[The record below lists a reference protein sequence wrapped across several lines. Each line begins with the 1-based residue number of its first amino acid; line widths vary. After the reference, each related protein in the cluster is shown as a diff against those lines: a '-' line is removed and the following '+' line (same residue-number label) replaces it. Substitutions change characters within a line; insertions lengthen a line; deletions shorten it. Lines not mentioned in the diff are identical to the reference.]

1 MNTTIKTP
9 STTPTV
15 PKDRLAGLKENWKAD
30 VVSGFI
36 LFLIALPL
44 SLGISIASGFPPLAG
59 VFAAALGGLLCS
71 QLGGSFVT
79 ITGPAAGLIVVI
91 LGSVER
97 LGGGDAG
104 YHCALAAIAVSGIIL
119 LILGLCRAG
128 SLALFVPASAVHGM
142 LAAIGLIIIAK
153 ELPLMLGVKAPAK
166 APLELFA
173 QTPHMLMTMNPEI
186 ALIGFVSLAILI
198 VHALIK
204 HKVVKAI
211 PAPMLVV
218 VVATLMSAYFGFGTQ
233 HEYSFAGQQYLVNPD
248 KCLVRIP
255 SNVLEGITFP
265 DFSKIA
271 SGAFWFSVM
280 SITLVQGVE
289 TLLTVAAV
297 DRLDPFHR
305 KSNWSKDLGVVGSVS
320 TLSACIGGLPMI
332 SEIVRSMANISTGAK
347 TRWANFFH
355 GSFMIVFV
363 FFGAAVIQLIPLSAL
378 AALLIFTGYRL
389 ASPRVFKQ
397 THQLGK
403 EQTAVFLI
411 TIVATLATDLLI
423 GVGVGILAKLLLHI
437 FRGAPIKNL
446 FVPDMSVVPV
456 SDEEYLVTAR
466 GAFIFSN
473 FIATKNRL
481 DKIPKGKRVQLDLSK
496 TKLIDHTV
504 MDHLHHY
511 AAEYAETGGQFKIS
525 GLDQHST
532 ASQHPLAARRLRLS

>member
-1 MNTTIKTP
+1 
-9 STTPTV
+9 
-15 PKDRLAGLKENWKAD
+15 
-30 VVSGFI
+30 
-36 LFLIALPL
+36 
-44 SLGISIASGFPPLAG
+44 
-59 VFAAALGGLLCS
+59 
-71 QLGGSFVT
+71 
-79 ITGPAAGLIVVI
+79 
-91 LGSVER
+91 
-97 LGGGDAG
+97 
-104 YHCALAAIAVSGIIL
+104 
-119 LILGLCRAG
+119 
-128 SLALFVPASAVHGM
+128 
-142 LAAIGLIIIAK
+142 
-153 ELPLMLGVKAPAK
+153 
-166 APLELFA
+166 
-173 QTPHMLMTMNPEI
+173 
-186 ALIGFVSLAILI
+186 
-198 VHALIK
+198 
-204 HKVVKAI
+204 
-211 PAPMLVV
+211 
-218 VVATLMSAYFGFGTQ
+218 
-233 HEYSFAGQQYLVNPD
+233 
-248 KCLVRIP
+248 
-255 SNVLEGITFP
+255 
-265 DFSKIA
+265 
-271 SGAFWFSVM
+271 
-280 SITLVQGVE
+280 
-289 TLLTVAAV
+289 
-297 DRLDPFHR
+297 
-305 KSNWSKDLGVVGSVS
+305 
-320 TLSACIGGLPMI
+320 
-332 SEIVRSMANISTGAK
+332 
-347 TRWANFFH
+347 
-355 GSFMIVFV
+355 MIVFV